1 MGASTI
7 ELSVVVPVYN
17 AESTIAE
24 LVARSKSVL
33 ESLALDFELI
43 LVNDG
48 SRDRSWAVIKEQG
61 TQFPWVTGINLMRNY
76 GQHNALLCGIRAAR
90 YGIVITMDDDLQHF
104 PEDIPLLL
112 SKLEEGF
119 DVVYGVP
126 KTREHNMWRN
136 VASAMMRVALKIA
149 VGGNVPYKASAF
161 RAFRTELR
169 EAFGSYSGSHVA
181 IDVLLT
187 WGSTRF
193 TEIYVGHGPRVAGES
208 NYTFRR
214 LVRLALNLVTGFSVA
229 PLRFASIMGFSFT
242 IFGIAVL
249 AYVVGRYLILGYSVQ
264 GFPFLASIIALFA
277 GVQLC
282 CLGILG
288 EYLAT
293 MHFRLMERPA
303 YTVREV
309 LSSESRE
316 PHRIGCLDRHAD
328 APTMTKPNS

>member
-1 MGASTI
+1 MYELPGG
-7 ELSVVVPVYN
+7 LSVVVPVYN
-17 AESTIAE
+17 AKPTIAE
-24 LVARSKSVL
+24 LVARLKPVL

-48 SRDRSWAVIKEQG
+48 SQDQSWAVIKQQA
-61 TQFPWVTGINLMRNY
+61 TQFPWITGINLMRNY
-76 GQHNALLCGIRAAR
+76 GQHNALLCGIRSAR
-90 YGIVITMDDDLQHF
+90 YSMTITMDDDLQHF
-104 PEDIPLLL
+104 PEDTPHLL
-112 SKLEEGF
+112 SKLEEGY

-136 VASAMMRVALKIA
+136 LASAMMRLALKIA

-169 EAFGSYSGSHVA
+169 EAFESYSGSHVA

-187 WGSTRF
+187 WGATRF
-193 TEIYVGHGPRVAGES
+193 TEIYVEHGPRLSGES

-214 LVRLALNLVTGFSVA
+214 LARLALNLVTGFSVA
-229 PLRFASIMGFSFT
+229 PLRFASIVGFSFT
-242 IFGIAVL
+242 FLGMAVL
-249 AYVVGRYLILGYSVQ
+249 AYVVGRYLVLGYSVP
-264 GFPFLASIIALFA
+264 GFPFLASIISLFA

-293 MHFRLMERPA
+293 MHFRTMERPA

-309 LSSESRE
+309 LGSESHKPR
-316 PHRIGCLDRHAD
+316 RIDCPDNHTC
-328 APTMTKPNS
+328 APL